1 MFTGH
6 GRGFHPI
13 VRHHVSLS
21 HGVGM
26 TTVHRARF
34 TSASRRGSL
43 YPLGPCASSRV
54 LARRPRRPVLTRERV
69 MSQLSKVRHSRHQW
83 HHKATQRADQN
94 RYWRKQL
101 ARVKQQRDR
110 TTTALQEAQARL
122 RQLEAQS
129 QGLAVQPKVDLVF
142 FALQLFFVARIG
154 LRAVSRVLSLLALAL
169 GIQKAPCPQ
178 TVINW
183 VTRLA
188 IVRMQSVRML
198 KGSALSPAPF
208 ANGLIWMIDVS
219 I

>member
-1 MFTGH
+1 M
-6 GRGFHPI
+6 
-13 VRHHVSLS
+13 
-21 HGVGM
+21 
-26 TTVHRARF
+26 
-34 TSASRRGSL
+34 
-43 YPLGPCASSRV
+43 
-54 LARRPRRPVLTRERV
+54 
-69 MSQLSKVRHSRHQW
+69 MSQVSKVRQSRPQW

-129 QGLAVQPKVDLVF
+129 QGRAVQPKVDLVF

-188 IVRMQSVRML
+188 IVRMQAVRML
-198 KGSALSPAPF
+198 KGSALSQAPF
-208 ANGLIWMIDVS
+208 SNGLIWMIVS
-219 I
+219 SMPPGAGKIVSVLALDAHPYHLAETAPALGRGAVSRFRGRCPGRAKDSRVCSG

>member
-1 MFTGH
+1 M
-6 GRGFHPI
+6 
-13 VRHHVSLS
+13 
-21 HGVGM
+21 
-26 TTVHRARF
+26 
-34 TSASRRGSL
+34 
-43 YPLGPCASSRV
+43 
-54 LARRPRRPVLTRERV
+54 
-69 MSQLSKVRHSRHQW
+69 MSQVSKVRQSRPQW

-219 I
+219 IGLFAIIEADLKSFHTRLICAFVGCVHFADHTPSVGST